1 MGINNG
7 RRSKKVPQ
15 KMKEMEIT
23 KKMAEFP
30 PPG

>member
-7 RRSKKVPQ
+7 GRSKKVPQ

-30 PPG
+30 PSG